1 MAEEQKLPKRPEA
14 HVTGDRAVR
23 VFEYYCRPE
32 WVVNSVR
39 SDYGFDITIT
49 TERRGTVQ
57 DLLLAQLKGS
67 KSPDYSAD
75 SKHVS
80 VEMKV
85 STINHLLKQPC
96 LTIICI
102 CDTAKSDEPIFWGW
116 LHELVEGLGKKKNWQ
131 TQETVSIKIL
141 TSNKFDQTACE
152 DIEKYL
158 SNYYRD
164 QGIGMAILEVL
175 QPAMGEER
183 SPGARTEHDPDM
195 IAILARRMKPFKEAG
210 IIEIIQEEEDKER
223 IEAYSP
229 EDQTR
234 FRKIQEISNTL
245 NELRDLEADQALSEL
260 SRGIEGAADG
270 IKAKYHNNLGV
281 LSLHKGDS
289 RKAIEEFEISCRLR
303 PKEQKYITNLL
314 TTQFSVAFDSK
325 CFESSL
331 PIDWMER
338 LEHVLA
344 YKPEFCPALRLKAS
358 WLCFTAGTRAGEEFL
373 RTSKCWQT
381 EKEKCCI
388 HLAGTFDS
396 LGDLDNAL
404 RLLNEVNIQENADDP
419 VGLSLYANILL
430 KKAIDFTSTEDQIL
444 LKGSGPSKLDLS
456 LLKKSEQCYRRVF
469 TLYREKSFPHISE
482 TSITNY
488 TTVLY
493 LLDDLI
499 TAESICT
506 EYLNYHP
513 DSIPIHGAL
522 ASCLVHQDKMIPDK
536 IKHAE
541 IAFKGDSSSTN
552 YRNLAFSYFQIEDYE
567 ALIPHISSRQKQGF
581 LDYEEEAIS
590 LALAAIANKELGE
603 IDRAQEILHFMESKP
618 DFLAEL
624 LFAKEVIAKREN
636 ASPEQ
641 IRSIFA
647 DALEKN
653 PENPLILTHY
663 VHSFDTITKQNAS
676 EMVSSI
682 ETLRKH
688 RQLVSREISLLAEA
702 FLLLGQPEVAE
713 AMLASAIERY
723 PKDLRLVYLR
733 AKSQIELGDEEG
745 SFKSLKDY
753 MEHGQKT
760 FEVLHNLAFLA
771 YETERLDE
779 AITLFERSLLKAKEK
794 RERGLIHFY
803 LYELR
808 KRRGDT
814 PKTVMRHAIEYG
826 KTVESVDEEAR
837 FLMMFLLS
845 PPVTE
850 KDEEV
855 EIWISEARIRLE
867 KFSKEH
873 PRFQSFYSIP
883 IPSDLPKEKIGS
895 HILSHIHQIMLPHY
909 LAAVPL
915 TISARSEQWPLSF
928 RAKYLPSVHSLFDYW
943 TTCTKAEDFANAIH
957 IWYPDNHLDAEQQT
971 VARRDSIC
979 IDITALLTLA
989 EFKLLHLLSTHF
1001 KRIILARGTKRTIQE
1016 EVLRYGFARGVIEE
1030 IETWRLDNRH
1040 LIRVRNDTSSDK
1052 EDEER
1057 SSYIKTPSG
1066 ILLKREEALSVL
1078 IPYGVGESVLL
1089 AKGLKIP
1096 LYCDDSA
1103 VRKIGKDEYGIDS
1116 FCTITLIMQL
1126 RREGKITIL
1135 QESSLFA
1142 EMIRSN
1148 FRIVPF
1154 DVLHLT
1160 EALKEIWYDV
1170 RATKKTITREMLQN
1184 DRILG
1189 AMFRQFGE
1197 SSLDEIIRMKIA
1209 VNWWFSILEDG
1220 HYGKDTLVEC
1230 MVYPL
1235 FCFSMQTRGGVLG
1248 KIMGDEH
1255 EKRVAS
1261 VLAFFLLRTFQLN
1274 RRLMLEAWLSV
1285 KQCVEELFMAS
1296 QKTVER
1302 VIYHHIPNSLFWGV
1316 KGNATLSSDE
1326 KVSCLGAI
1334 ASSFPQVDRMRLEQE
1349 LAKKIGKL

>member
-1 MAEEQKLPKRPEA
+1 MEEQKLPERPRA
-14 HVTGDRAVR
+14 HVTGDRAVT
-23 VFEYYCRPE
+23 VFKFYRRPE
-32 WVVNSVR
+32 WVVNEVK
-39 SDYGFDITIT
+39 SDYGFDLIIT
-49 TERRGTVQ
+49 TEHEGYVQ
-57 DLLLAQLKGS
+57 NLLLAQLKGS
-67 KSPDYSAD
+67 DSPDYSAD
-75 SKHVS
+75 GKYIG

-85 STINHLLKQPC
+85 STINHLLKQPS

-102 CDTAKSDEPIFWGW
+102 CDTGKTDEPIFWVW
-116 LHELVEGLGKKKNWQ
+116 LHEFIEVLGEKKNWQ
-131 TQETVSIKIL
+131 TQETVSIRIP
-141 TSNKFDQTACE
+141 TSNKFDRSACE

-158 SNYYRD
+158 SNYYKD
-164 QGIGMAILEVL
+164 QRTEMAILEVL

-183 SPGARTEHDPDM
+183 PPNMRPELDPNM
-195 IAILARRMKPFKEAG
+195 ITILARKMKPFKEAG
-210 IIEIIQEEEDKER
+210 VIEIIQEDEDKQR

-234 FRKIQEISNTL
+234 FRKIQEISNAL
-245 NELRDLEADQALSEL
+245 NELRDLEAEKALSEL
-260 SRGIEGAADG
+260 SRSIEGAAHG

-289 RKAIEEFEISCRLR
+289 KKAIEEFETAHQLR
-303 PKEQKYITNLL
+303 PREHKHITNLL
-314 TTQFSVAFDSK
+314 TVQFLTASDVKS
-325 CFESSL
+325 FESSL
-331 PIDWMER
+331 PPDWIKK
-338 LEHVLA
+338 LDQVLA
-344 YKPEFCPALRLKAS
+344 DEPDFCPALRLKAS
-358 WLCFTAGTRAGEEFL
+358 WLCLTAGTRASEEFL

-396 LGDLDNAL
+396 QGDLDNAL
-404 RLLNEVNIQENADDP
+404 RLLSEVNIRENADDP

-430 KKAIDFTSTEDQIL
+430 KKAIGFTSTEDQIL

-482 TSITNY
+482 TSTTNY

-513 DSIPIHGAL
+513 DSIPVHGAL

-541 IAFKGDSSSTN
+541 IAFKGDSSGTN

-647 DALEKN
+647 DALDKN

-663 VHSFDTITKQNAS
+663 VHSFDTVTKQNAS

-688 RQLVSREISLLAEA
+688 RQLVSREISLLADA
-702 FLLLGQPEVAE
+702 FLLLGKPEIAE

-779 AITLFERSLLKAKEK
+779 AITFFERSLLKAKEK

-808 KRRGDT
+808 KRRGDA

-826 KTVESVDEEAR
+826 KTIQSVDEEAR
-837 FLMMFLLS
+837 FLMMLLLN
-845 PPVTE
+845 PPVTG

-873 PRFQSFYSIP
+873 PRFHSFYSIP

-957 IWYPDNHLDAEQQT
+957 IWYPNNHLNAEQQT

-1001 KRIILARGTKRTIQE
+1001 KRIILTRGTKRTIQE
-1016 EVLRYGFARGVIEE
+1016 EVLRYGFARRVIEE

-1040 LIRVRNDTSSDK
+1040 MIRVRNDTSSYK

-1057 SSYIKTPSG
+1057 NSYIKTPSG
-1066 ILLKREEALSVL
+1066 ILLKRKEPLSVL

-1089 AKGLKIP
+1089 AKRLKIP

-1103 VRKIGKDEYGIDS
+1103 VRNIGKDEYGIDS

-1126 RREGKITIL
+1126 RREGIITIL
-1135 QESSLFA
+1135 QENRLFA
-1142 EMIRSN
+1142 EMIRRN

-1154 DVLHLT
+1154 DVVHLT
-1160 EALKEIWYDV
+1160 EALKDIWYDV
-1170 RATKKTITREMLQN
+1170 RGTGRKITREMLQN
-1184 DRILG
+1184 DKILG
-1189 AMFRQFGE
+1189 VMFRQFGD
-1197 SSLDEIIRMKIA
+1197 SSLDEIIRVKIA
-1209 VNWWFSILEDG
+1209 LRWWFSVLEDS
-1220 HYGKDTLVEC
+1220 HYDKDTLVEC

-1235 FCFSMQTRGGVLG
+1235 FCFSMQTRGGVLS
-1248 KIMGDEH
+1248 KIIGDEH

-1261 VLAFFLLRTFQLN
+1261 VLASFLLITFQRN
-1274 RRLMLEAWLSV
+1274 SQLMHEAWLSV
-1285 KQCVEELFMAS
+1285 KQCVEQLFIAG
-1296 QKTVER
+1296 QKTVEK
-1302 VIYHHIPNSLFWGV
+1302 VLYDYIPNSLF
-1316 KGNATLSSDE
+1316 KGIKENKSLDLNSKIIWLST
-1326 KVSCLGAI
+1326 I
-1334 ASSFPQVDRMRLEQE
+1334 TSSFPQDDKLRIEQN
-1349 LAKKIGKL
+1349 LAKKIGNL